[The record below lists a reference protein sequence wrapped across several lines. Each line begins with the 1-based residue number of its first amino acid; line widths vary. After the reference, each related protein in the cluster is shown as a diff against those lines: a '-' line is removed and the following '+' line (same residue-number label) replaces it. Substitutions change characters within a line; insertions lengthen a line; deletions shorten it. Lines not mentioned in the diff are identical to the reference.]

1 MRGATTS
8 VVLTCLL
15 GLAAGMALAQPA
27 QPAQPGWPSAQ
38 PPHMTSDSV
47 EFCRQLGGQVQ
58 QEQQTHPDAPAHVR
72 ALSDEGRTLCEQGK
86 PRRGIAR
93 LRWAMM
99 LLRNPP

>member
-1 MRGATTS
+1 MRYAAPPL
-8 VVLTCLL
+8 VLTALL

-27 QPAQPGWPSAQ
+27 PPAWPSMQ

-58 QEQQTHPDAPAHVR
+58 QEQQTHPNAPAHVR
-72 ALSDEGRTLCEQGK
+72 VLSDEGRTLCEQGK

-99 LLRNPP
+99 LLHNQP